1 MLLRFIEFQG
11 DIYLVVG
18 LTYEHR
24 FDPPECYVAV
34 HITKAKSNITRALIE
49 NYSVKIPLAYAME
62 ITDKKRLRALMVL
75 YGT

>member
-1 MLLRFIEFQG
+1 MLLRFIEFSG

-18 LTYEHR
+18 VTYEMR
-24 FDPPECYVAV
+24 FDPPECFVAV
-34 HITKAKSNITRALIE
+34 PITKATTNITRALIE

-62 ITDKKRLRALMVL
+62 ITDKKRLNALLVL